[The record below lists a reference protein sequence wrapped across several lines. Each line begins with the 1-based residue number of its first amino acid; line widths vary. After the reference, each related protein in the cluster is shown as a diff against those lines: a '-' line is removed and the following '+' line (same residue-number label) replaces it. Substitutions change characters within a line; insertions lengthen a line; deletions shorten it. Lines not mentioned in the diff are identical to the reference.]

1 MASDAYWLLFGMPL
15 CAGREYFCPAIVTRQ
30 TVMTTAVV
38 VSKAALPRRAGATK
52 RVQRLGTCAR
62 TQYFIEGVKIVRV
75 SFAVPRVP
83 DLHIFRFDTLFLLY
97 WLLSRPAR

>member
-1 MASDAYWLLFGMPL
+1 MASDAYWLLFGVLL

-38 VSKAALPRRAGATK
+38 VSKAALPRRAGATEI
-52 RVQRLGTCAR
+52 VQTLETCVR
-62 TQYFIEGVKIVRV
+62 THYFIEGVKIVRV
-75 SFAVPRVP
+75 SLRVAV
-83 DLHIFRFDTLFLLY
+83 LHFFRFDTLFLLY